1 MATPASPSNDSASR
15 DRHAQPPRI
24 YVLAGTNGAGKS
36 SIGGA
41 TLRHHGTDYFN
52 PDEAAARIR
61 AQQPQLSQTQAN
73 SAAWHTGKRLLER
86 AIAHRLSF
94 AFETTLG
101 GASIVK
107 LLEDAAQL
115 GFELWVWYVG
125 LASADEH
132 IERVR
137 NRVQRGGHDIPET
150 DIRRRFDRSRINL
163 VRLIPR
169 ISHLRVYDNTAT
181 ADPHTGIAP
190 LPRLL
195 LHSQDGI
202 ILGPQDLSRTPLWAR
217 AIVAAAMKRA
227 EALASTGHRA
237 PEPDTS
243 RERASGD
250 TPQP

>member
-1 MATPASPSNDSASR
+1 M
-15 DRHAQPPRI
+15 
-24 YVLAGTNGAGKS
+24 LAGTNGAGKS

-41 TLRHHGTDYFN
+41 TLRLHGTDYFN
-52 PDEAAARIR
+52 PDEAAAKIR
-61 AQQPQLSQTQAN
+61 RQQPQLSQTQAN

-101 GASIVK
+101 GNSIVK
-107 LLEDAAQL
+107 LLEDAAEL
-115 GFELWVWYVG
+115 GFDIWVWYVG
-125 LASADEH
+125 LGSADDH

-137 NRVQRGGHDIPET
+137 ARVHRGGHDIPEQ
-150 DIRRRFDRSRINL
+150 DIRRRYDRSRINL

-169 ISHLRVYDNTAT
+169 ITQLRVYDNTAT
-181 ADPHTGIAP
+181 ADPHTGVAP

-195 LHSQDGI
+195 LHMRNSA

-227 EALASTGHRA
+227 QQSEIDDGQQ
-237 PEPDTS
+237 
-243 RERASGD
+243 
-250 TPQP
+250 PQT